1 MKKKIWKCSIWVM
14 LFLLLCTITSFW
26 VEERLIPEVVSTV
39 PMAMDEFSEQ
49 TKVPTVCVRTNEKG
63 EQGVWAMQEVVD
75 IWGGKQYRVRFE
87 SDVVKEIVGESATI
101 KIRPEAVVVDNLFP
115 LEDGTNVKKVYE
127 KLGKEKPEPNI
138 VLYLSDQEIDRKKLE
153 KDIANSQSV
162 LDTAF
167 FGQKKYIC
175 NGEEVDVA
183 YGNRMWLRERK
194 IGLSESETENFF
206 QGEKKALLHNH
217 TADKL
222 NVKKGDTILL
232 KNTPYKVEKVY
243 SNEEKANGFGE
254 EIYVNQMPKGE
265 EIPMTS
271 VLVKS
276 AQGKTLRQNTTEFML
291 KEYLHLSA
299 TDGKQYN
306 LQDIEQMVT
315 EIKWVCSL
323 IVLFVILVILFH
335 YTVFWWTK
343 AYEEKKF
350 RFTLIGIFLSGSG
363 FELWYMLL
371 NQCGIPQTF
380 FSSEGIL
387 NIGVYADR
395 IRTFSESIQTGAGEN
410 YFLCQIGYRALLN
423 IEKYACIGILVLVL
437 FLIGKKFV
445 KKFAKSVKF
454 VDI

>member
-26 VEERLIPEVVSTV
+26 VEERLIPEVISTV
-39 PMAMDEFSEQ
+39 PTAMDELSEE
-49 TKVPTVCVRTNEKG
+49 TKVPAACVRTNEKG

-75 IWGGKQYRVRFE
+75 IWGEKQYRVRFE
-87 SDVVKEIVGESATI
+87 SDVVKEMDSESATL
-101 KIRPEAVVVDNLFP
+101 KLRPEAVVVDNLFP
-115 LEDGTNVKKVYE
+115 LEDEKTVKKVYE
-127 KLGKEKPEPNI
+127 KLGKEKTNT
-138 VLYLSDQEIDRKKLE
+138 VLYLSDKEIDRAKLE

-175 NGEEVDVA
+175 NEEEVDVA

-222 NVKKGDTILL
+222 KVKKGDTILL

-265 EIPMTS
+265 EIPITS

-291 KEYLHLSA
+291 EEYLHLSA
-299 TDGKQYN
+299 KDGKQYN
-306 LQDIEQMVT
+306 LQDMDKMVM
-315 EIKWVCSL
+315 EMKWVSSV
-323 IVLFVILVILFH
+323 IVLFIILIFLFR

-343 AYEEKKF
+343 AYEERKL
-350 RFTLIGIFLSGSG
+350 RFVLIGVCLSGGG
-363 FELWYMLL
+363 FGLWHTLL
-371 NQCGIPQTF
+371 NRCGIPQPF

-387 NIGVYADR
+387 NVGVYADR
-395 IRTFSESIQTGAGEN
+395 IRTFYGSLQAGAEGN
-410 YFLCQIGYRALLN
+410 YFLCQIGYQALLN
-423 IEKYACIGILVLVL
+423 IRKYACIGVLVIVF

-445 KKFAKSVKF
+445 KKICEKCNFC
-454 VDI
+454 